1 MGPKLFSC
9 AHKSLWWSRGQ
20 IWKLHI
26 FSVMP
31 HSPENLFLHGKLSI
45 FRRLVINNRQLALQ
59 SIWYTTMSFHGLLE
73 VLSENQ
79 KFWKEGGWRPWGKIE
94 FLSPPLL
101 SVKRAFVMLSGSRA
115 IGTCVTLIYICRDV
129 TSAHILTQIFQFA
142 NHGVQLHFLYS
153 ISIVFHLWSQSIS
166 VVVHSVHTRVLYQ
179 P

>member
-1 MGPKLFSC
+1 MMGNLGLEIASTKKSVSLPQKIGCKYTSMFYPCIRNLFVPSEKNPTRIWNREKFEESWSKFLCPKLFSC

-94 FLSPPLL
+94 FLSSLVGQK
-101 SVKRAFVMLSGSRA
+101 SFCDAK
-115 IGTCVTLIYICRDV
+115 
-129 TSAHILTQIFQFA
+129 
-142 NHGVQLHFLYS
+142 
-153 ISIVFHLWSQSIS
+153 W
-166 VVVHSVHTRVLYQ
+166 
-179 P
+179 

>member
-1 MGPKLFSC
+1 MSKTIFMR
-9 AHKSLWWSRGQ
+9 AQVFWSRGQ

-79 KFWKEGGWRPWGKIE
+79 KILKRIWSLRPWRKIE
-94 FLSPPLL
+94 FLSRIF

-115 IGTCVTLIYICRDV
+115 SGTCVTLIYICWKWCH
-129 TSAHILTQIFQFA
+129 TSAYFD
-142 NHGVQLHFLYS
+142 
-153 ISIVFHLWSQSIS
+153 
-166 VVVHSVHTRVLYQ
+166 
-179 P
+179 

>member
-1 MGPKLFSC
+1 MEKNSKKFEVSFVSKTIFMR
-9 AHKSLWWSRGQ
+9 AQVSLWWSRGQ

-79 KFWKEGGWRPWGKIE
+79 KFWKEGGWRPWAKIE
-94 FLSPPLL
+94 FLSSLVGQK
-101 SVKRAFVMLSGSRA
+101 SFCDAK
-115 IGTCVTLIYICRDV
+115 
-129 TSAHILTQIFQFA
+129 
-142 NHGVQLHFLYS
+142 
-153 ISIVFHLWSQSIS
+153 W
-166 VVVHSVHTRVLYQ
+166 
-179 P
+179 

>member
-1 MGPKLFSC
+1 MMGNLGLEIASTKNQYPYHEKNGSKYTSMFYPCIRNLFVPSEKKQDFKMEKRSKKFEVSFC
-9 AHKSLWWSRGQ
+9 VQNYFHARTSLLWWSRGQ

-94 FLSPPLL
+94 FLSSLVGQK
-101 SVKRAFVMLSGSRA
+101 SFCDAK
-115 IGTCVTLIYICRDV
+115 
-129 TSAHILTQIFQFA
+129 
-142 NHGVQLHFLYS
+142 
-153 ISIVFHLWSQSIS
+153 W
-166 VVVHSVHTRVLYQ
+166 
-179 P
+179 